1 VGMMIVSLEG
11 RFLAVNRTFCEYL
24 GYSEEELLR
33 MTVADVTQPEDWP
46 LFSAKLQEAVATGAG
61 FQRFEKR
68 SRHKSGCTVYME
80 TSVSLIRIPNGKPQ
94 YFVGEVLNVTERKMA
109 EQSLAAANRRLIDAQ
124 EEERARIARD
134 LHDDINQRLAL
145 LAIGLDQLRH
155 GSSADTGEQLSELLR
170 QTNEISVDIQSIS
183 HQLHPSKLEYL
194 GIVSAMRSFCKETGE
209 KQRVDVHFSDENIP
223 ARVPREVSICLF
235 RVLQEALRNAIKY
248 SGVRCFEVCL
258 YGAPD
263 GVGLRV
269 SDLGVGFDPEAGGN
283 PRGLGLISMR
293 ERLRLVQGALSIA
306 TKPDGGTTV
315 DAFIPTT
322 VEVNAAA
329 S

>member
-1 VGMMIVSLEG
+1 
-11 RFLAVNRTFCEYL
+11 
-24 GYSEEELLR
+24 
-33 MTVADVTQPEDWP
+33 
-46 LFSAKLQEAVATGAG
+46 
-61 FQRFEKR
+61 
-68 SRHKSGCTVYME
+68 ME
-80 TSVSLIRIPNGKPQ
+80 TSISLIRTPNGEPQ

-145 LAIGLDQLRH
+145 LAIGLEQLKQDSPE
-155 GSSADTGEQLSELLR
+155 SSADLGERLGELFN
-170 QTNEISVDIQSIS
+170 QSQEISSDIQSIS
-183 HQLHPSKLEYL
+183 HQLHPSKLEYF

-209 KQRVDVHFSDENIP
+209 KQRVAVHFSDENIP

-269 SDLGVGFDPEAGGN
+269 SDLGVGFDLEAGGN

-322 VEVNAAA
+322 VAGKFNAAA